1 MDLNTISKEEKNYVE
16 FCDTLLS
23 NWKENKI
30 TLEDNYGFDL
40 NALPEPYLTF
50 GNGNSKVCFLTTN
63 PGQVQDFQKRNSN
76 FSKDGESYANL
87 SKRLPKRV
95 DPITNK
101 SYEGQK
107 RVINMKKTA
116 NLLFPES
123 KGFSQFEISP
133 FHSKDWKIDI
143 KRKFAKNVLKEENN
157 LHTQYIHKITSI
169 LGDKNCI
176 CIQGGAPLL
185 NRKDNSIDN
194 LTEKELLNFNGNG
207 IWRRLISKILGVKIE
222 DWKLIVFGYGPS
234 GIASQGA
241 WYYKK
246 DNVFK
251 VILFTMGGNKM
262 PKPEKMT
269 KLFEILKSS

>member
-1 MDLNTISKEEKNYVE
+1 MKLNTSSKEEKNYVE

-50 GNGNSKVCFLTTN
+50 GNGDSKVCFLTTN
-63 PGQVQDFQKRNSN
+63 PGQVADFQKRNSN
-76 FSKDGESYANL
+76 FSTDGESYANL
-87 SKRLPKRV
+87 SKRLAKR
-95 DPITNK
+95 
-101 SYEGQK
+101 YENELQGGTAGRRIK
-107 RVINMKKTA
+107 HMYKTSNM
-116 NLLFPES
+116 LFS
-123 KGFSQFEISP
+123 NNNGFTQFEISP
-133 FHSKDWKIDI
+133 FHSKDWKIHI

-157 LHTQYIHKITSI
+157 LHTQYIHKLTSI

-194 LTEKELLNFNGNG
+194 LTEKELLNFNGNA

-251 VILFTMGGNKM
+251 VILFTVGGNKM
-262 PKPEKMT
+262 PKPEKMS